1 MGYAENLKY
10 AVIAYLILYLC
21 LVALFGAFLM
31 ASEFQAKSNSSPW
44 VRKRSDIDI
53 MANILS
59 EANKGTKK
67 TRIMYRCNLSHSQ
80 LQVYLDVLRDMGFLA
95 SHSKKEGAKLN
106 YFKTT
111 SKGLRF
117 LDAYHALKNLMT

>member
-1 MGYAENLKY
+1 
-10 AVIAYLILYLC
+10 
-21 LVALFGAFLM
+21 M
-31 ASEFQAKSNSSPW
+31 ASKIRVRSEPHRL

-59 EANKGTKK
+59 VAKKGTKK

-80 LQVYLDVLRDMGFLA
+80 LQVYLQILREMEFLA
-95 SHSKKEGAKLN
+95 SHSKKEDAKLN

-111 SKGLRF
+111 SKGFEF
-117 LDAYHALKNLMT
+117 LDAYCVLKSLMT

>member
-1 MGYAENLKY
+1 
-10 AVIAYLILYLC
+10 
-21 LVALFGAFLM
+21 M
-31 ASEFQAKSNSSPW
+31 ASQIRAKSNSYPW

-80 LQVYLDVLRDMGFLA
+80 LQVYLQVLRDMGFLA
-95 SHSKKEGAKLN
+95 FHSKKEGTKLN

-111 SKGLRF
+111 SKGLKF
-117 LDAYHALKNLMT
+117 IDAYRALKSLMT

>member
-1 MGYAENLKY
+1 
-10 AVIAYLILYLC
+10 
-21 LVALFGAFLM
+21 M
-31 ASEFQAKSNSSPW
+31 ASKIRVRSESHRL

-59 EANKGTKK
+59 VAKKGAKK
-67 TRIMYRCNLSHSQ
+67 TPIMYKCNLSHSQ
-80 LQVYLDVLRDMGFLA
+80 LQVYLQILNEMGFLA

-111 SKGLRF
+111 SKGFEF
-117 LDAYHALKNLMT
+117 LDAYRVLKSLMT

>member
-1 MGYAENLKY
+1 
-10 AVIAYLILYLC
+10 
-21 LVALFGAFLM
+21 M
-31 ASEFQAKSNSSPW
+31 ASKIRVRPDAHRL

-59 EANKGTKK
+59 AAKKGTKK

-80 LQVYLDVLRDMGFLA
+80 LQIYLQLLREMGFLA

-106 YFKTT
+106 YFETT
-111 SKGLRF
+111 SKGFEF
-117 LDAYHALKNLMT
+117 LDAYRALKSLMT